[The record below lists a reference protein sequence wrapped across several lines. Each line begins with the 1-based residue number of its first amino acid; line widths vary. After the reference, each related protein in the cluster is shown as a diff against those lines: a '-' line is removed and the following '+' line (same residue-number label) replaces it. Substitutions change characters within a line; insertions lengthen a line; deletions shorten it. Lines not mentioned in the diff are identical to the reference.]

1 MSKALTGEGELDS
14 RPRRFSLDVLCV
26 ERTRGQARR
35 SYDTFPRFRGGT
47 LHNVIADQ
55 VTDPVCGMK
64 IRPQDAAGSS
74 EFNGRTIYFCSKGCK
89 QAFDANPG
97 KYAGQ
102 SSGTRRG

>member
-1 MSKALTGEGELDS
+1 MPPTRAFFVLT
-14 RPRRFSLDVLCV
+14 
-26 ERTRGQARR
+26 ERSGAYPQR
-35 SYDTFPRFRGGT
+35 DDPLPPLRGGT
-47 LHNVIADQ
+47 LQNATADQ

-102 SSGTRRG
+102 SSGTRGG